1 MSHSQHP
8 APFGPPPHPFGPP
21 PVAQPPKKKHAALRI
36 AVGVV
41 CAFIVFGL
49 GAAVGSGG
57 DGTKKAAAKP
67 APTVTVTVTAQA
79 AKAAAEK
86 PKSAAKPAEK
96 AKSAAQPAKEPDA
109 PAGPDTTVGEGS
121 YLVGED
127 IAAGMYKTAGPDA
140 SGSPLCYWERA
151 KDSSGEMDSIIA
163 NDTPQGPAR
172 VTVNKG
178 ETFKT
183 NGCKEWVKVG

>member
-8 APFGPPPHPFGPP
+8 APFGRQPHPYAPP
-21 PVAQPPKKKHAALRI
+21 PVAQPPKKKHSALRI

-41 CAFIVFGL
+41 CACIVFGL
-49 GAAVGSGG
+49 GTAVGSGG
-57 DGTKKAAAKP
+57 DGAEKTVAKP
-67 APTVTVTVTAQA
+67 APTVTVTVTA
-79 AKAAAEK
+79 KAAAVK

-96 AKSAAQPAKEPDA
+96 ARSAAKPAKEADA
-109 PAGPDTTVGEGS
+109 PTGPDITVGEGS

-140 SGSPLCYWERA
+140 SDSPLCYWERA

>member
-8 APFGPPPHPFGPP
+8 APFGQQPHPYTPPPA
-21 PVAQPPKKKHAALRI
+21 AQPPKKKHAALRI

-41 CAFIVFGL
+41 CALIVFGL
-49 GAAVGSGG
+49 GNAVGSGG
-57 DGTKKAAAKP
+57 TKKAEAKP
-67 APTVTVTVTAQA
+67 APTVTVTVTAKA

-86 PKSAAKPAEK
+86 PRSAAKPAEK
-96 AKSAAQPAKEPDA
+96 AKSAAKPAQVTEA
-109 PAGPDTTVGEGS
+109 PAGPDVTVGDGS

-127 IAAGMYKTAGPDA
+127 IAAGMYKTAGPA
-140 SGSPLCYWERA
+140 GSDIPMCYWERA
-151 KDSSGEMDSIIA
+151 KDSSGEMDSILA

-183 NGCKEWVKVG
+183 NGCKEWVRVG